1 MRPRP
6 VLICSKQPFRG
17 STFVPRPQLFASPPR
32 SPRPQGGRSFSLLQE
47 RRLSLSQERS
57 LSLSRERSL
66 SLLRGRSLSLF
77 RGSELQLRH
86 NQDRA
91 KRFPRCRRLSRRSK
105 TAVTS
110 FFFDFLF
117 SFVPR
122 AFNCC
127 GLSLRLPQC
136 AVSSEAL

>member
-6 VLICSKQPFRG
+6 VLICPNQPFRG

-47 RRLSLSQERS
+47 RRLRLSQERS
-57 LSLSRERSL
+57 LSLS
-66 SLLRGRSLSLF
+66 RGRSLSLF

-117 SFVPR
+117 SFV
-122 AFNCC
+122 
-127 GLSLRLPQC
+127 
-136 AVSSEAL
+136 